1 MLYGDCSMAGILAN
15 TDYQILYR
23 IICDSMPYAQRHT
36 FLALR
41 TKNPDEALHII
52 EEVWDEVLSHIV
64 QSFLKKEQEVAV
76 NGQTKRS
83 HHERWENEPQ

>member
-1 MLYGDCSMAGILAN
+1 MLSGDCSMAGILAK

-41 TKNPDEALHII
+41 TKNPEEALHII
-52 EEVWDEVLSHIV
+52 EEVWDEVISQIM
-64 QSFLKKEQEVAV
+64 QSFLKKAKAGAANSQM
-76 NGQTKRS
+76 KRS
-83 HHERWENEPQ
+83 HHER

>member
-1 MLYGDCSMAGILAN
+1 MLYGDGSMAGILAK

-52 EEVWDEVLSHIV
+52 EEVWDEVISHIV
-64 QSFLKKEQEVAV
+64 QSFLKKEQEVAA

-83 HHERWENEPQ
+83 HHER

>member
-52 EEVWDEVLSHIV
+52 EEVWEEVLSHIV
-64 QSFLKKEQEVAV
+64 QSFLEKEQEVAA
-76 NGQTKRS
+76 NGS
-83 HHERWENEPQ
+83 VPVVCG